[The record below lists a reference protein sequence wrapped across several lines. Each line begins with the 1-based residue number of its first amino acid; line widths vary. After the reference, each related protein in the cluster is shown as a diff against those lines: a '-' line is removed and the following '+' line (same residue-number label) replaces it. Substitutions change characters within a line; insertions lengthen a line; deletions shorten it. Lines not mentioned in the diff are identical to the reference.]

1 MMLDFSKEIK
11 VVRLNNAVAAG
22 TTTITTSVF
31 NFQGT
36 ATAGQNPAGTTSTI
50 TAGFDAICV
59 VIALGTVTATGVM
72 TVNLQDNSLNQAG
85 GMANITAASAD
96 VAATNTANATVTQ
109 SSTNCGLVVT
119 DVGGNAS
126 NSLIVLDVVLAQ
138 LQFYQV
144 VMARTVAN
152 IVIDGCF
159 GFLYRSR
166 ERPVVHDTSVSARG
180 YFVASS

>member
-1 MMLDFSKEIK
+1 MLDFSKEIK

-22 TTTITTSVF
+22 TTTVTTNVF
-31 NFQGT
+31 NFLGT
-36 ATAGQNPAGTTSTI
+36 ATAGQNPPGTTSTVP
-50 TAGFDAICV
+50 AGFEGICV
-59 VIALGTVTATGVM
+59 VIALGTVTSGGVL
-72 TVNLQDNSLNQAG
+72 TINLQDNALNQAG

-119 DVGGNAS
+119 DVGGGAS

-144 VMARTVAN
+144 VIARSTAN
-152 IVIDGCF
+152 SVLDGVF
-159 GFLYRSR
+159 GFLYRSK

-180 YFVASS
+180 FFVAST